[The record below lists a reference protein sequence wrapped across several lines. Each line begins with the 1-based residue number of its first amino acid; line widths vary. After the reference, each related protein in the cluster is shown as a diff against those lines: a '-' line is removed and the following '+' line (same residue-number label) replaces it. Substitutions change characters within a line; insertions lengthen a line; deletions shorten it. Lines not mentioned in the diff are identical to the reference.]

1 MVSVATP
8 FIFPLTFT
16 LDPDD
21 HTIPA
26 IFDVEIE
33 ESVMLIVNV
42 LPDFEHDIAVV
53 VEVSPLNLA
62 GNLNVGAIRI
72 MPSTT
77 CYISNSK
84 SCAQNVSV
92 TSNV

>member
-1 MVSVATP
+1 MVSVAIP

-16 LDPDD
+16 LDPED

-72 MPSTT
+72 IPSTT